1 MNTTSSSLEN
11 SHIPVMIKEVIKTC
25 NPFKGGTYIDCTFGG
40 GSYSKKLLEFSN
52 TKVIAIDRDKIVKKE
67 AKEIKNKYKNNFLF
81 YHEKFSNIDKIID
94 KDTKPDAIIFDLG
107 LSTIQLL
114 DFKRGFSFRSNEKI
128 DMQMGLSSLSAE
140 EVLNNYDEKKIRL
153 IIKLFGEEKEAARI
167 ARNIIK
173 TRESKRI
180 TLVTELVDIIEKS
193 KTVLWNGP
201 AGYFENPNF
210 ASGSYE
216 IAKKIV
222 EKNKN
227 YSIYSVAGGGDT
239 IAVLNQINA
248 VGNFNFVST
257 AGGAFLEYLEGK
269 ELPGIK
275 ALN

>member
-1 MNTTSSSLEN
+1 MNTTTSSLEN
-11 SHIPVMIKEVIKTC
+11 PHIPVMIKEVIKTC

-193 KTVLWNGP
+193 K
-201 AGYFENPNF
+201 
-210 ASGSYE
+210 
-216 IAKKIV
+216 KK
-222 EKNKN
+222 KLFK
-227 YSIYSVAGGGDT
+227 
-239 IAVLNQINA
+239 
-248 VGNFNFVST
+248 
-257 AGGAFLEYLEGK
+257 
-269 ELPGIK
+269 
-275 ALN
+275 